1 MSDLSGELIDGRYEL
16 QRLIASGGMASIYSA
31 IDVRLDRRVAVKIM
45 HPHLASDEEFVSRFI
60 REAKAT
66 AALNHPNI
74 VSIQDQG
81 WNESGVPAVFIV
93 MEFMDGHTLREVLS
107 QGPLSPQEV
116 IHYMIPVASAL
127 AEAHRIGIIHRDI
140 KPENILISQDG
151 RIKIADFG
159 LARGASLGSTMTVE
173 SSVVLGSVS
182 YLSPEQVQRGIS
194 DARSDI
200 YSFGVVLFELLTGK
214 KPFDGSSPI
223 QIAYMHVNERIPTP
237 SSART
242 GVPASL
248 DALVW
253 RATSPNPDERFPHA
267 GALLKALRDIQFEID
282 PSKRQLTLEIDAP
295 MYPLSKTSKPGARSG
310 ARGVQAKKI
319 LNILSGDSSPKSV
332 GTPAISLQ
340 KEVSTS
346 MSKRD
351 TNTNSRESTA
361 NIRRRTSARVKRN
374 RAIALLLVL
383 SLAFYG
389 WYQIA
394 GPGSKIAV
402 PSVVGLTER
411 EAAST
416 LTPLLLHEKVESVQ
430 FSEDVPKG
438 KIISS
443 NPGGGGHLD
452 KEGTVLLIISKGPER
467 IAVPTLVG
475 LSLDAAT
482 AALAT
487 ARLKLGDSTQVYDGK
502 VPLGYIAG
510 TTPAAKSKVRP
521 NSVVNLIISKGI
533 QVVPLTSYVGK
544 SADQANTELTDAGF
558 SVNSTFGY
566 SESVAPGYV
575 IAQDPDGSAPTPAGA
590 TVNLI
595 VSQGPELVYIPNIFS
610 LTEKAATT
618 ALENLQLVVKVKRVG
633 AKKVKKV
640 VSVSP
645 KVGKQVK
652 RGSTV
657 TITVG

>member
-1 MSDLSGELIDGRYEL
+1 VSDLSGELIDGRYEL

-93 MEFMDGHTLREVLS
+93 MEFMDGHTLREVLA

-200 YSFGVVLFELLTGK
+200 YSFGVVLFELLTGR

-223 QIAYMHVNERIPTP
+223 QIAYMHVNERIPVP
-237 SSART
+237 STLRV

-295 MYPLSKTSKPGARSG
+295 IYPLVKSAKSGSKAKPRNS
-310 ARGVQAKKI
+310 QAKKI
-319 LNILSGDSSPKSV
+319 LNILNGETALKQSGSSSNPV
-332 GTPAISLQ
+332 AR
-340 KEVSTS
+340 EVSAP

-351 TNTNSRESTA
+351 TSGNSRESTA

-374 RAIALLLVL
+374 RAVATLLVL
-383 SLAFYG
+383 SLVFFG
-389 WYQIA
+389 WYQFA

-411 EAAST
+411 EAAAA
-416 LTPLLLHEKVESVQ
+416 LTPLFLHEQVESFQ
-430 FSEDVPKG
+430 FSEDVRKG

-452 KEGTVLLIISKGPER
+452 KEGTVLLTISKGPER
-467 IAVPTLVG
+467 IAVPSVVG

-482 AALAT
+482 AALTA
-487 ARLKLGDSTQVYDGK
+487 ARLKIGDSTEVYDGK

-510 TTPAAKSKVRP
+510 TTPSAKSKVRP
-521 NSVVNLIISKGI
+521 NSAVNLIISKGI

-544 SADQANTELTDAGF
+544 SADQANSELTDAGF
-558 SVNSTFGY
+558 AVNSSFGY
-566 SESVAPGYV
+566 SDTVAPGYV
-575 IAQDPDGSAPTPAGA
+575 IAQDPDGSTPTQAGA

-595 VSQGPELVYIPNIFS
+595 VSQGPELVYIPNILS
-610 LTEKAATT
+610 LTEKSAQT

-633 AKKVKKV
+633 TKKVKKV

-657 TITVG
+657 IITVG